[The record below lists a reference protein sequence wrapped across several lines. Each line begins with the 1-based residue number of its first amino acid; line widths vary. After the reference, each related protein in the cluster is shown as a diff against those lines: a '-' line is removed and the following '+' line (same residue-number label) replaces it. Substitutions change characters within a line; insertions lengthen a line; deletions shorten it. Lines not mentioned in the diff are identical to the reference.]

1 MGLLRAGRGGQP
13 AELDLGG
20 VPGAAARGD
29 LRRHPLRHQVVEVR
43 HPVGR
48 RLGRH
53 PARRRRHVGLLPG
66 GHLRRWLY
74 DQPPPRRRDER
85 PGVGGRHLR
94 RGTPGPRARRPGP
107 AARPAPVLLE
117 ERQVGARAGPG
128 QVQRARLL
136 GDLRLPRPRGPVAR
150 AAVQRRLTWL
160 EARLVDTRAET
171 PRVQRLSFD
180 VPGWSGPLAG
190 QHVDV
195 RLTAEDGYSAQRSYS
210 LASPPEEPGL
220 HLLVERFDGGEVSP
234 YLTDEMRAG
243 DVLGLR
249 GPIGGYFVWSAEA
262 DRATPVEHR
271 RPVQLVAGGAGVAP
285 LIAMLEHHRR
295 AGSPTPIQLLYSAR
309 TAEDVLARD
318 LL

>member
-1 MGLLRAGRGGQP
+1 
-13 AELDLGG
+13 
-20 VPGAAARGD
+20 
-29 LRRHPLRHQVVEVR
+29 
-43 HPVGR
+43 
-48 RLGRH
+48 
-53 PARRRRHVGLLPG
+53 
-66 GHLRRWLY
+66 
-74 DQPPPRRRDER
+74 
-85 PGVGGRHLR
+85 
-94 RGTPGPRARRPGP
+94 
-107 AARPAPVLLE
+107 
-117 ERQVGARAGPG
+117 
-128 QVQRARLL
+128 
-136 GDLRLPRPRGPVAR
+136 VAR

-171 PRVQRLSFD
+171 ARVQRLSFD
-180 VPGWSGPLAG
+180 VPGWPGHLAG

-295 AGSPTPIQLLYSAR
+295 AGSSTPIQLLYSAR

-318 LL
+318 LLGPHTTVTLTRGAPADWPGPTGRIDEAMLRDRAFPVAERPRVFVCGPTVFVETVATTLVDLGHDPSAIRLERFGATGSPL